1 MLSIKINANDL
12 ETLMTL
18 NTNVRDFKYRT
29 AAEITVSEYEN
40 IDGIKEFQNV
50 AEIAYADAQSV
61 ICEIAQGTS
70 VSNEIHRS
78 V

>member
-1 MLSIKINANDL
+1 MLEISS
-12 ETLMTL
+12 
-18 NTNVRDFKYRT
+18 T

-70 VSNEIHRS
+70 VSAEIHRS